1 MTAFLVELTSQ
12 AAKDLKRL
20 SRIEDEILEHL
31 RKLQEDHEKGHALT
45 QNLQG
50 ARALEFSVKGSGAYR
65 AAYIVQEDAEKVTVF
80 LIGAHENFYAEAGRR
95 AKLIKS
101 LMNKAR
107 VTSREKSRKKS
118 K

>member
-12 AAKDLKRL
+12 AVKDLKRL

-31 RKLQEDHEKGHALT
+31 GELKENHAKGHGLA

-50 ARALEFSVKGSGAYR
+50 ARSLEFNIKGSGAYR
-65 AAYIVQEDAEKVTVF
+65 AAYVVQEDEQKVTVF
-80 LIGAHENFYAEAGRR
+80 LIGTHENFYDEAGRR
-95 AKLIKS
+95 VKLIKS

-107 VTSREKSRKKS
+107 ETSREKSRKKS